1 MNSIYHKIAGII
13 FRTESDAWLPVL
25 SDPKQYFGQ
34 FQIGEAEPE
43 VLHRIHKVA
52 PDSLILSPLPQEDRR
67 RLSHVVHC
75 SPGGLASPLLHSHL
89 VRSKLRTSLES
100 PEHLRISLFD
110 DWVIISDFSR
120 CVLDLFYW
128 EESGGYDVDRQECIP
143 EHYIAANFRQI
154 FSTFLSSF
162 SALLMHSAG
171 VVRNG
176 TTALFVAPDEGGKS
190 TVARHAMGESI
201 LNDDQIVLRHEGNVV
216 VAHGTPFGGMTSG
229 PHRSKLGGIFLLD
242 QARCFELVPLHPA
255 DLVQCIWTENQ
266 NYTFLLPKSLRA
278 RAFET
283 LCNACY
289 QAPAYRMRFAGDFV
303 DWDAID
309 AVMAG

>member
-1 MNSIYHKIAGII
+1 MIVVSHRIAGIV
-13 FRTESDAWLPVL
+13 FRTESNVWLPRLQEKPFEWFCVG
-25 SDPKQYFGQ
+25 DV
-34 FQIGEAEPE
+34 EPQ
-43 VLHRIHKVA
+43 VHHRIHRVG
-52 PDSLILSPLPQEDRR
+52 PDSMTLPPPTREERK
-67 RLSHVVHC
+67 RLSHDTLY
-75 SPGGLASPLLHSHL
+75 SPGGLASPLLRSQL
-89 VRSKLRTSLES
+89 VRSRLRASLGS
-100 PEHLRISLFD
+100 PEQLRISLFD
-110 DWVIISDFSR
+110 DKVIISDFSR
-120 CVLDLFYW
+120 CVLDFFYW
-128 EESGGYDVDRQECIP
+128 EESGGYDVDRQAYIP
-143 EHYIAANFRQI
+143 EYYVAANLRQI

-176 TTALFVAPDEGGKS
+176 TSALFVAPNEGGKS
-190 TVARHAMGESI
+190 TVVEHAMGESI
-201 LNDDQIVLRHEGNVV
+201 LNDDQIILRQEGNVV
-216 VAHGTPFGGMTSG
+216 VAHGTPFGGLTSG
-229 PHRSKLGGIFLLD
+229 PHGAKLGGIFLLD

-289 QAPAYRMRFAGDFV
+289 QVPGYRMRFPQDHV

-309 AVMAG
+309 AAMAN

>member
-128 EESGGYDVDRQECIP
+128 EESGGYDVDRQAYIP
-143 EHYIAANFRQI
+143 EYYIAANLRQI
-154 FSTFLSSF
+154 FSTFLS
-162 SALLMHSAG
+162 
-171 VVRNG
+171 
-176 TTALFVAPDEGGKS
+176 TYYD
-190 TVARHAMGESI
+190 
-201 LNDDQIVLRHEGNVV
+201 
-216 VAHGTPFGGMTSG
+216 
-229 PHRSKLGGIFLLD
+229 
-242 QARCFELVPLHPA
+242 
-255 DLVQCIWTENQ
+255 
-266 NYTFLLPKSLRA
+266 
-278 RAFET
+278 
-283 LCNACY
+283 
-289 QAPAYRMRFAGDFV
+289 
-303 DWDAID
+303 
-309 AVMAG
+309 

>member
-1 MNSIYHKIAGII
+1 MNSFCHQIAGII
-13 FRTESDAWLPVL
+13 FRTESDVWLPVL
-25 SDPKQYFGQ
+25 CDPKKHFGQ
-34 FQIGEAEPE
+34 FQIGDTEPD
-43 VLHRIHKVA
+43 VLHMIHKVA
-52 PDSLILSPLPQEDRR
+52 RDSLILSPLPQEDRK
-67 RLSHVVHC
+67 RLSRIVHC
-75 SPGGLASPLLHSHL
+75 SPGGLASPLLRSQL
-89 VRSKLRTSLES
+89 VRSRLSASLES
-100 PEHLRISLFD
+100 PEQLRISLFD
-110 DWVIISDFSR
+110 DWVIFSDFSR

-128 EESGGYDVDRQECIP
+128 EESGGYDVDRQAYIP
-143 EHYIAANFRQI
+143 EYYVAANLRQI

-176 TTALFVAPDEGGKS
+176 TTALFIAPDEGGKS
-190 TVARHAMGESI
+190 TVAEHAMGESI
-201 LNDDQIVLRHEGNVV
+201 LNDDQIILRQEGNVV

-229 PHRSKLGGIFLLD
+229 PHGAKLGGIFLLD

-309 AVMAG
+309 AAMVT